1 MKTPRVLSLA
11 LWAILAS
18 GVIGLAI
25 PTQAQTIPVPPA
37 EYKPVDGEFDALGRA
52 VVELFQSQ
60 SASNFVAKVVIRG
73 TDYQSLI
80 TTNLAKSAVATLQK
94 FTNGDNTRLVL
105 PSVQVALKTVES
117 LHLNADGSKL
127 SFHVVPPKHVSA
139 MYMGNPSASG
149 NLSIPHLA
157 ELAIDLESGSQSN
170 LTLTLRNVQKFPTG
184 WRVGESISWTTL
196 PTNAFDSK
204 TLADLSLQNKV
215 VSRKPITSDDD
226 PSLLELSQTVIH
238 FLRTLNTN
246 DLRTNT
252 FLDANTAFEMMTQL
266 GKQLGQPLP
275 SRKELDEHCASMLDD
290 QIKASGKIVSTMK
303 NSGIDLKAADIK
315 IKSAG
320 VQSCRSQGNLGT
332 SLLRGERFEL
342 ALSVSSDA
350 HSSNGVS
357 VAGEYVVGINQLLK
371 FNGKWLIENDFRLAK
386 LPTGV
391 LDAKTVADMEFEEYV
406 AKNHSIPAGIAA
418 PEIEFTSLADGK
430 TLKLSEFKG
439 KIVILDFWG
448 TTCGPCQEPM
458 ADSQTLL
465 KDNPAWKDKVAII
478 PLSIDDT
485 IDVVKKHV
493 NQRGWTN
500 TFNVW
505 AGPGDCNSAPA
516 KAYRV
521 TGIPRTFII
530 DAHGKI
536 IASFHPMHDVIVR
549 TVENEL
555 KK

>member
-1 MKTPRVLSLA
+1 MKTLRVLSRA

-37 EYKPVDGEFDALGRA
+37 EYKPVDGEFDALGQA

-60 SASNFVAKVVIRG
+60 SASNFVAKVVIKG

-80 TTNLAKSAVATLQK
+80 TTNLAESAVATLQK
-94 FTNGDNTRLVL
+94 FTNGDNTRQVL

-127 SFHVVPPKHVSA
+127 TFHVVPPKHVSA

-238 FLRTLNTN
+238 FLRTLDTN
-246 DLRTNT
+246 DLKTNIFMDAGVT
-252 FLDANTAFEMMTQL
+252 LDIMKQL
-266 GKQLGQPLP
+266 GKPLP
-275 SRKELDEHCASMLDD
+275 PQKEIDEHFASMLDE
-290 QIKASGKIVSTMK
+290 QMKTSGKIISTMK
-303 NSGIDLKAADIK
+303 NSGIDLKTADIK
-315 IKSAG
+315 IKSVG
-320 VQSCRSQGNLGT
+320 VQHCQSQGDMGMRLLLG
-332 SLLRGERFEL
+332 EHFEL
-342 ALSVSSDA
+342 TLSVNSDA

-357 VAGEYVVGINQLLK
+357 VAGVYVVEINPIIK
-371 FNGKWLIENDFRLAK
+371 YNGKWMIENDFRLAK
-386 LPTGV
+386 LPTGI
-391 LDAKTVADMEFEEYV
+391 LDAKTVAEMEFEEYV

-418 PEIEFTSLADGK
+418 PEIEFTSMADGK
-430 TLKLSEFKG
+430 ALKLSDFKG
-439 KIVILDFWG
+439 KIVILDFWA
-448 TTCGPCQEPM
+448 TWCGPCQEPM
-458 ADSQTLL
+458 ADLQTLF
-465 KDNPAWKDKVAII
+465 KDHSNWKDKVAII

-493 NQRGWTN
+493 KQHDWTN

-505 AGPGDCNSAPA
+505 AGPGGWSAAPA
-516 KAYRV
+516 KTYRV
-521 TGIPRTFII
+521 SAIPRTFII

-536 IASFHPMHDVIVR
+536 AASFHPEHEMIVR
-549 TVENEL
+549 VVEDEL